1 MDIEKWVI
9 NNLGRKAYMNFDYT
23 DIQVMVVGY
32 YAAGNQVIVTLI
44 SDGYKDKG
52 FTFIDET
59 DVILVSCPDDST
71 FWYAKVDTLK
81 LEPMEFE
88 LPATKMLN
96 ALEEITQNFSQYTKA
111 TEDDRKL
118 IGFYISKLKAK
129 IYELK

>member
-1 MDIEKWVI
+1 
-9 NNLGRKAYMNFDYT
+9 MNFDYT

-32 YAAGNQVIVTLI
+32 YAAENQVIVTLI